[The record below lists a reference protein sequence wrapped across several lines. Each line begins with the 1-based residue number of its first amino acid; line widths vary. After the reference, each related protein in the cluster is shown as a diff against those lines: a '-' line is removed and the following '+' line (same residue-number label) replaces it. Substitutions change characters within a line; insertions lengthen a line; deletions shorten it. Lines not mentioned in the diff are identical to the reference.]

1 MDNGRAFM
9 ALINTLAGCFM
20 LWFAFN
26 FGKL

>member
-20 LWFAFN
+20 LWLAFTI
-26 FGKL
+26 GKL